1 MSYKRNNSYAILIT
15 ASLIALA
22 LITTTSFNHSY
33 TVFAVSKKTD
43 TSSKSSSGGSSSG
56 GGVTT
61 LGGGSSSSA
70 TAPNSNT
77 LTKKELS
84 SFTSCIN
91 TANKSEGLTHKVVTN
106 CLDTARGIISSAASS
121 SSTTTGSS
129 RSSPSLAPSVS
140 SSS

>member
-56 GGVTT
+56 GVTT
-61 LGGGSSSSA
+61 LGGGSSSSG
-70 TAPNSNT
+70 TVPNSNT